1 MARPLAAHALLS
13 LAGASPEAAAAGQR
27 SSKAPLA
34 AAAPTAVR
42 LQCISARA
50 AVAPQQHR
58 GQRRSQRRLVCQQ
71 HAAAIRA
78 APPAA
83 LEMVASSEAV
93 PSSKQSMRALSQR
106 QRLRDVFQCQHE
118 AALAACSL
126 LLLLLWLVLARDANQ
141 PPGRSHGSPLAT
153 RATAPGAFFAFLA
166 CTQPRAAA
174 RAGMLSRTE
183 ACGCA
188 TVRQMARD
196 ANQPP
201 GRSHGD
207 SCDRSGGF
215 FCVPSVHA
223 ATCAVHTSE
232 SLYCITS

>member
-141 PPGRSHGSPLAT
+141 PPGRSHGSP
-153 RATAPGAFFAFLA
+153 
-166 CTQPRAAA
+166 
-174 RAGMLSRTE
+174 
-183 ACGCA
+183 
-188 TVRQMARD
+188 
-196 ANQPP
+196 
-201 GRSHGD
+201 
-207 SCDRSGGF
+207 
-215 FCVPSVHA
+215 CVPSVHA
-223 ATCAVHTSE
+223 ATCCGSCWHALTNG
-232 SLYCITS
+232 SLRLRDSPTDGKRCKPAPGTVAWRLV